1 MFETF
6 KFKTGPGTEMVNVSA
21 QVQAI
26 VARSGVQEGICVV
39 VLPHTTG
46 GLTVNSYLDPLT
58 PADLVTESDRIVPTR
73 INFHHQ
79 ADGPTDAS
87 GHIKASLFGNSQS
100 FIVTGGKLL
109 LGHSQ
114 AIFFCEFDGPRDRQV
129 HVRVMR
135 DT

>member
-1 MFETF
+1 MFDTF
-6 KFKTGPGTEMVNVSA
+6 SFKTESGTQMVNISA

-39 VLPHTTG
+39 VLPHTTA

-58 PADLVTESDRIVPTR
+58 PADLAAESDRLVPTR
-73 INFHHQ
+73 VNFHHQ
-79 ADGPTDAS
+79 IDGPSDAA

-114 AIFFCEFDGPRDRQV
+114 AILFCEFDGPRQRSV
-129 HVRVMR
+129 HVRIVR
-135 DT
+135 DA